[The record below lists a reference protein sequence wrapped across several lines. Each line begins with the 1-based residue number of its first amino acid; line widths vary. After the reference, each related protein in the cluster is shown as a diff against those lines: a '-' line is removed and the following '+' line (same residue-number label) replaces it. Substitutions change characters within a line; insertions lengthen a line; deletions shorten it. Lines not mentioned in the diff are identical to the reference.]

1 MTTNH
6 ITLPREQQLAEEL
19 GFWIE
24 EVAGVWLHREPDDR
38 DREATLSERVLWSEL
53 LAAHPV
59 EGDVPDSFAARWL
72 TNGAS
77 LHPLTVNLVVRFARA
92 LASKL
97 SAAEKKY
104 GYSDGWRDPNWMDEC
119 RQKLAE
125 HIAKGDPRDV
135 AAYCAFLWHHGESTT
150 TAQQPEPEA
159 TEGEANVEKLR
170 SAVNLALTYFGMDE
184 DDSNREVFKALRE
197 ADEQTPTLA
206 AHINRC
212 VTLFGSLRKMADA
225 LDMDA
230 GYLSRLRSGEK
241 IEPSA
246 EVLSKLGLRKTVT
259 YSKTN
264 HGIYEAT
271 PLIPRTRSA

>member
-6 ITLPREQQLAEEL
+6 ITLPREQQIALRDAHETADCDEYFKARHEML
-19 GFWIE
+19 DTIQNRRTFEAGFKRGWD
-24 EVAGVWLHREPDDR
+24 ALQ
-38 DREATLSERVLWSEL
+38 
-53 LAAHPV
+53 
-59 EGDVPDSFAARWL
+59 
-72 TNGAS
+72 
-77 LHPLTVNLVVRFARA
+77 A
-92 LASKL
+92 LA
-97 SAAEKKY
+97 
-104 GYSDGWRDPNWMDEC
+104 
-119 RQKLAE
+119 
-125 HIAKGDPRDV
+125 
-135 AAYCAFLWHHGESTT
+135 
-150 TAQQPEPEA
+150 AQQPEPEA

>member
-6 ITLPREQQLAEEL
+6 ITLPREQQFRKKPVVITAVQFTEALRDAIVL
-19 GFWIE
+19 DG
-24 EVAGVWLHREPDDR
+24 VPCPAGVHRGATSWHQKDRKVWRADFYIDTLEGRMRVDLDDWIITGVKGEHYACKA
-38 DREATLSERVLWSEL
+38 DI
-53 LAAHPV
+53 
-59 EGDVPDSFAARWL
+59 FAA
-72 TNGAS
+72 TYE
-77 LHPLTVNLVVRFARA
+77 
-92 LASKL
+92 
-97 SAAEKKY
+97 SA
-104 GYSDGWRDPNWMDEC
+104 
-119 RQKLAE
+119 
-125 HIAKGDPRDV
+125 
-135 AAYCAFLWHHGESTT
+135 
-150 TAQQPEPEA
+150 AQQPEPA
-159 TEGEANVEKLR
+159 AQAQPSEANVEKLR

-184 DDSNREVFKALRE
+184 DESNREVFKALRE

-259 YSKTN
+259 YSKTD
-264 HGIYEAT
+264 HGTYEAT

>member
-6 ITLPREQQLAEEL
+6 ITLPRKMVERLVHALDSTDGGASALAEYL
-19 GFWIE
+19 
-24 EVAGVWLHREPDDR
+24 R
-38 DREATLSERVLWSEL
+38 S
-53 LAAHPV
+53 
-59 EGDVPDSFAARWL
+59 
-72 TNGAS
+72 
-77 LHPLTVNLVVRFARA
+77 A
-92 LASKL
+92 LA
-97 SAAEKKY
+97 
-104 GYSDGWRDPNWMDEC
+104 G
-119 RQKLAE
+119 
-125 HIAKGDPRDV
+125 
-135 AAYCAFLWHHGESTT
+135 
-150 TAQQPEPEA
+150 QQPEPEA